1 LFRKPVYNGAMQK
14 DLGKFST
21 MQKSVVSENETAD
34 SSGRN
39 NASSLIDQANS
50 IKGLREKQ
58 KIVEKEEQNIAEQN
72 IDTELNAIQDDEV
85 TSENLHEFLT
95 IYFPNN
101 IEATNLANQYIV
113 KYKAIDRSVTE
124 NHLAEYILRN
134 IDHSEKRT
142 KLQTAI
148 LLKENLTSNGKTGE
162 KILKTLIAT
171 FKKEPELKTFVEN
184 WGKIL
189 TLYDFAKTKPSTE
202 RKAIETIISNS
213 NFTTDNSFD
222 MVLFE
227 IERSSDISTETKLD
241 IQRTFNTKGINT
253 VKSFD
258 YTLKQEKKYKKN
270 IEKKI
275 QSRNSDIENLND
287 EIQNLNTELDKL
299 SPDDPKRSELKA
311 RIKEKG
317 GLLKTYKEELSVLNE
332 AKPDKVQFQL
342 RNDLMGVLNPDGSRS
357 INVGS
362 ENFTI
367 QLPGN
372 NLPLMGM
379 KNIRS
384 INVTFPYLVLRS
396 QQISDEIFAPDLVDN
411 GVPTKGQ
418 RNMAH
423 IILSSLGID
432 DNWILSE
439 NDIVQLKNDLTSLT
453 DSKSGKS
460 GRECLVELGIY
471 DVASQNV
478 NKAKFK
484 KALRFIRENRMKNLD
499 YHSLVS
505 ELKSQ

>member
-1 LFRKPVYNGAMQK
+1 MQK
-14 DLGKFST
+14 KLEKFSS
-21 MQKSVVSENETAD
+21 MQKSVITENETTD
-34 SSGRN
+34 STGRN

-58 KIVEKEEQNIAEQN
+58 KIIEKEEQNIAEQN

-85 TSENLHEFLT
+85 TPENLNEFLT

-101 IEATNLANQYIV
+101 IEATNLANQYII
-113 KYKAIDRSVTE
+113 KYKAIDRYVTE

-171 FKKEPELKTFVEN
+171 FKNEPELKTFVEN
-184 WGKIL
+184 WSKTL
-189 TLYDFAKTKPSTE
+189 TLYDFAKTKPPTE
-202 RKAIETIISNS
+202 HKAIETIISNS

-222 MVLFE
+222 LILFE

-258 YTLKQEKKYKKN
+258 YTLKQEEKYKIS
-270 IEKKI
+270 IETKI

-287 EIQNLNTELDKL
+287 EIQNLNLEMDKL
-299 SPDDPKRSELKA
+299 PPDDPKRSELKD

-317 GLLKTYKEELSVLNE
+317 NLINTYEQELSVLIK
-332 AKPDKVQFQL
+332 AKPENIQFEL
-342 RNDLMGVLNPDGSRS
+342 RNDLMGLLNQDGSRS
-357 INVGS
+357 IKITS

-372 NLPLMGM
+372 NLPLMGT
-379 KNIRS
+379 KNLRS
-384 INVTFPYLVLRS
+384 INVAFPYLVLRS
-396 QQISDEIFAPDLVDN
+396 QQISDVIFAPDLVNN
-411 GVPTKGQ
+411 GVPTKAQ
-418 RNMAH
+418 RDIAH
-423 IILSSLGID
+423 TILFALGID
-432 DNWILSE
+432 DSQILSE
-439 NDIVQLKNDLTSLT
+439 KDITQLRNDLSNLT
-453 DSKSGKS
+453 DNKFGKT

-478 NKAKFK
+478 NKAKLK
-484 KALRFIRENRMKNLD
+484 MVLVFIRKNRRKNLNFA
-499 YHSLVS
+499 
-505 ELKSQ
+505 ELLKHMHKQ